1 MFATNLSAASWSFPL
16 AALGVASSIIETIAT
31 SVGAGILLGG
41 FFAGTAAM
49 LDRNDSRQRRVAG
62 AGYVG
67 GWLALVA
74 LLVDLLVLLLR

>member
-1 MFATNLSAASWSFPL
+1 MLATDLAASSWPSPL
-16 AALGVASSIIETIAT
+16 AALGVASSIVEMIAT

-49 LDRNDSRQRRVAG
+49 LDRDGSRQRRVAG

-74 LLVDLLVLLLR
+74 LLVDALILVLR